1 MRSRLVLGDEML
13 LMAVMM
19 AVLTRLQTTASKP
32 DFAGRDQVEGRR
44 LVKVVS
50 ARNRYRYLF
59 GHHAL

>member
-1 MRSRLVLGDEML
+1 ML

-19 AVLTRLQTTASKP
+19 AVLTRLQTRASWP